1 MSSHPNSHPPAS
13 VAYFIGVRPHL
24 HRKVG
29 SRSIPC
35 RRRQMAKVKP
45 QLCLSESRR
54 LRSTGERQVTLHGTW
69 AEGQPSWRIKKRRG
83 RRRSLTTHE
92 RYLRF
97 MSNALLSI
105 SDACRELGISR
116 STLYRLISS
125 GSLDS
130 IKIRGC
136 RRITR
141 QALDR
146 YIVMCQRASDDRRLG
161 LR

>member
-1 MSSHPNSHPPAS
+1 MNSHRNSHRPVS
-13 VAYFIGVRPHL
+13 VVYSIGIRPHL

-29 SRSIPC
+29 PWSIPC
-35 RRRQMAKVKP
+35 RRRQTATIQP
-45 QLCLSESRR
+45 QLCLSESLR
-54 LRSTGERQVTLHGTW
+54 LRSTDERQVMLHGSK
-69 AEGQPSWRIKKRRG
+69 AEGQPSWRFTKRRG
-83 RRRSLTTHE
+83 RSRSLTTHE

-105 SDACRELGISR
+105 PDACHELGISR

-125 GSLDS
+125 GALDS

-141 QALDR
+141 QAIDR
-146 YIVMCQRASDDRRLG
+146 YIAMCQRASDDHRLG
-161 LR
+161 L